1 MIEYINEDLFLK
13 IEPNDLILHQCNLT
27 YGLGAGFAG
36 VVAKKRPDIYQK
48 EKEFITGNNKAT
60 KWLGNFRE
68 YNWGDKSKLIN
79 IYSQYN
85 VGGCSNN
92 LGGLDSFEA
101 RIIWLESALIKI
113 ANTYKVGSIKMPLV
127 ASGLAADSKRKNN
140 KSDLEYFKEFIE
152 PIIQK
157 HLNTFKIKIYYI

>member
-1 MIEYINEDLFLK
+1 MEYINNDLFLNLK
-13 IEPNDLILHQCNLT
+13 PNDLILHQCNLT

-36 VVAKKRPDIYQK
+36 VVAKKKPDLFHK
-48 EKEFITGNNKAT
+48 EKEFIQNIKDAS

-68 YNWGDKSKLIN
+68 YEFSPAKLIN
-79 IYSQYN
+79 IYSQYK

-92 LGGLDSFEA
+92 AGGLDSFEA
-101 RIIWLESALIKI
+101 RIIWLESALIKV
-113 ANTYKVGSIKMPLV
+113 ANTYKVGTIKMPLI

-152 PIIQK
+152 PVILK
-157 HLNTFKIKIYYI
+157 HLNTFEIKVYYI